1 MNKHFKRL
9 AILLMLLL
17 THALYAEQADSQ
29 VRFNFL
35 DGLVETSSQT
45 DNGNWQPAT
54 RQQVI
59 YAGDHIRAGT
69 DASAI
74 LQQQDLHT
82 IILKP
87 DSEIVIETPPSS
99 ESRITLISGRIWFN
113 AKKMFSG
120 GTVKIEMGETVAEI
134 RGTNIT
140 CNREGHGDDETA
152 GITAFRGQADLFI
165 PNTGEHFIVEEGQQ
179 LTIRGGQAQR
189 EQIDIQQQQSQWQ
202 NQVDQL
208 GSSLGLDDIPDVLR
222 GIRENE
228 GNTLRN
234 LRASMGDLTPE
245 NAPALSR
252 TVERFIGVLDED
264 AMILANLQR
273 RIQQSLPSAPASERA
288 RLQGLMS
295 AVADV
300 TRSNQANRAEI
311 AQILRQLRDATAIDL
326 GDLPGRIERIRVSAA
341 NGFQAVSEQFAALPA
356 DSTAETPAVSE
367 LRTRIAEFQAQ
378 LAQFEA
384 ELLRIQRQ
392 LSDVVNTQSG
402 TRVAQARTLAR
413 EGAAVLQAIGGY
425 RQGLQRFNVARQ
437 TEVADEEAQT
447 VLQRLGG
454 SCAELAEEINSV
466 NERFTRSLAVF
477 EQARAVVITPGLGQ
491 DQYLD
496 AREELQATIDGDLS
510 EAGELLEEMAAEQQ
524 ELNQQ
529 KQDLLA
535 QYQEKIN
542 RSTALRALANDL
554 NRRFSEISTQ
564 LAALTTSLAK
574 LRSEQSSLL
583 AALSVKPVDDTVIT
597 RMQDTEDAM
606 SNALTRFENDMS
618 AYNAIDQ
625 TAGSAARDRLRGW
638 VRLLDSFQKV
648 RRLYLSAQRLYE
660 SQMRGMGR
668 AVTTRELEELQ
679 ATWERISDDF
689 QRLSIVASS
698 IEAELNRL
706 ESELGGYMR

>member
-1 MNKHFKRL
+1 MHKRQIYL
-9 AILLMLLL
+9 VLVFLILLSH
-17 THALYAEQADSQ
+17 TLYAEQTDSQ

-35 DGLVETSSQT
+35 EGLVETSSQA
-45 DNGNWQPAT
+45 DNGSWRPAA
-54 RQQVI
+54 RQQAI
-59 YAGDHIRAGT
+59 YAGDRIRTGAG
-69 DASAI
+69 ASAI

-87 DSEIVIETPPSS
+87 DSEIVIETPPSR
-99 ESRITLISGRIWFN
+99 ESRFTLVNGRIWFN
-113 AKKMFSG
+113 AKKMFSE

-134 RGTNIT
+134 RGTNIACT
-140 CNREGHGDDETA
+140 REGHGDDETA

-165 PNTGEHFIVEEGQQ
+165 PGTGEHFIVEEGQQ

-189 EQIDIQQQQSQWQ
+189 NEIDIQQQQSQWQ
-202 NQVDQL
+202 NQVGQL
-208 GSSLGLDDIPDVLR
+208 GASLVLDDVPDILR

-264 AMILANLQR
+264 AMILANLMR
-273 RIQQSLPSAPASERA
+273 RIQQTLPSAPASERA

-311 AQILRQLRDATAIDL
+311 AQILRQLRDATAFDL
-326 GDLPGRIERIRVSAA
+326 GELPGRIERIRVGAA
-341 NGFQAVSEQFAALPA
+341 NGFQTLSEQFAALPA

-367 LRTRIAEFQAQ
+367 LRARVAEFQAQ

-392 LSDVVNTQSG
+392 LSDIVNTQSG
-402 TRVAQARTLAR
+402 NRVAQARTLAR
-413 EGAAVLQAIGGY
+413 ETAAVLQAIGGY
-425 RQGLQRFNVARQ
+425 RQGLQRFSVSRQ
-437 TEVADEEAQT
+437 TDAPDEDAQAAM
-447 VLQRLGG
+447 QRMGER
-454 SCAELAEEINSV
+454 CAELAEEITSV
-466 NERFTRSLAVF
+466 NEKFTRARESF
-477 EQARAVVITPGLGQ
+477 EHARAVVNTPGRSQNGYQ
-491 DQYLD
+491 D
-496 AREELQATIDGDLS
+496 AREQLQAAIGGDLS
-510 EAGELLEEMAAEQQ
+510 EAGESLQQ
-524 ELNQQ
+524 VAPDYQALIQQ

-554 NRRFSEISTQ
+554 NRRLSEISTQ

-574 LRSEQSSLL
+574 LRSEQSTLL
-583 AALSVKPVDDTVIT
+583 AALSVKPIDEAVMT
-597 RMQDTEDAM
+597 RMQETEEAM
-606 SNALTRFENDMS
+606 SDALSRFENEMS
-618 AYNAIDQ
+618 AYNATAQ
-625 TAGSAARDRLRGW
+625 TAGSTARDRLRGW
-638 VRLLDSFQKV
+638 IKLLDNYQKV

-660 SQMRGMGR
+660 SQMRGLGR
-668 AVTTRELEELQ
+668 TVSTREVEELQ
-679 ATWERISDDF
+679 TIWERISDDF
-689 QRLSIVASS
+689 QRLGIAAGN
-698 IEAELNRL
+698 IEAELSRL
-706 ESELGGYMR
+706 ESQLGGYMR